1 MRQLMTLI
9 PIIVLLSGCPGK
21 DGLKMGEIRSI
32 YVDGD
37 RVCFTVNKQ
46 DVVTRY
52 LLATN
57 GQDYKVLTSAD
68 AVRLSYPDSCVTVNL
83 EQGVMY
89 GASYA
94 LNGKNYT
101 YTFIIDKENTV
112 IDLGE

>member
-1 MRQLMTLI
+1 MSKLILLI
-9 PIIVLLSGCPGK
+9 PIVFLLSGCPGK

-32 YVDGD
+32 YVDDD
-37 RVCFTVNKQ
+37 RICFTVNKQ

-52 LLATN
+52 RLATN
-57 GQDYKVLTSAD
+57 GQDYKVLISANP
-68 AVRLSYPDSCVTVNL
+68 VRLSYPDSCFTVNL

-112 IDLGE
+112 ISLGE